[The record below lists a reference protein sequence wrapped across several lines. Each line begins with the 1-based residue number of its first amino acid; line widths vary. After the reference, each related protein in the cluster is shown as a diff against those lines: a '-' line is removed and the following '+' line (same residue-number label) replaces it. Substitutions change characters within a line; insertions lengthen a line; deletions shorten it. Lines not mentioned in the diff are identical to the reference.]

1 MKGTRKVYTMY
12 AGFSSWSS
20 VGESEL
26 GYALW
31 NNRILS
37 ASNHSNF
44 KAVLGDIKTKLTRLE
59 KASFLLPPFR
69 ASFCSYK
76 NVQTIMAFK
85 GKLWGIIHKSLSH
98 HKKSYLELS
107 KRNRL
112 RYQPVLKCKKKNV
125 TL

>member
-26 GYALW
+26 GHALW

-44 KAVLGDIKTKLTRLE
+44 KAVLGDIKTILTRLE
-59 KASFLLPPFR
+59 KASFLLPPLR
-69 ASFCSYK
+69 ASFL
-76 NVQTIMAFK
+76 Q
-85 GKLWGIIHKSLSH
+85 L
-98 HKKSYLELS
+98 
-107 KRNRL
+107 
-112 RYQPVLKCKKKNV
+112 
-125 TL
+125 